1 MTRSKLA
8 SLVFGISFLK
18 GFSNSAIAAECDYSW
33 VLASTDGC
41 KPSAEPYAEKERRER
56 ECIKRLADQK
66 AGGAS
71 ARTRLKAEFK
81 VDASKLRDSQAIA
94 RLEQETNA
102 LRQAEE
108 EAQAR
113 RASIAEAQ
121 QATREGRLMDEQSQ
135 MLKRLGVTLEEADEN
150 EEGEED
156 GVDPT
161 ELKMYQ
167 EMLKN
172 GLAPGCKGKQNEALI
187 DCVDAV
193 LDSE

>member
-1 MTRSKLA
+1 MGPGQHGWL
-8 SLVFGISFLK
+8 
-18 GFSNSAIAAECDYSW
+18 
-33 VLASTDGC
+33 
-41 KPSAEPYAEKERRER
+41 
-56 ECIKRLADQK
+56 
-66 AGGAS
+66 
-71 ARTRLKAEFK
+71 
-81 VDASKLRDSQAIA
+81 
-94 RLEQETNA
+94 
-102 LRQAEE
+102 
-108 EAQAR
+108 QAR

-121 QATREGRLMDEQSQ
+121 QATREGRLMDQQSQ

-193 LDSE
+193 LDWE